1 MSAAGRNPAGAVDG
15 DAQAVRR
22 RQLVLFSVIAA
33 AVLVVLAV
41 WLSVGGGKDPAP
53 AGGIEAEL
61 AGPDVPE
68 KV

>member
-41 WLSVGGGKDPAP
+41 
-53 AGGIEAEL
+53 
-61 AGPDVPE
+61 
-68 KV
+68 